1 MLFSAFHLKSG
12 AFHVFSAFHFSLFFS
27 LIQIGL
33 AVSLVERGG
42 VCAHW

>member
-1 MLFSAFHLKSG
+1 MNSG
-12 AFHVFSAFHFSLFFS
+12 GFHVFLFLVLS
-27 LIQIGL
+27 HVGL